1 VIGVVDESTPFDVDG
16 RVVYSVAMVLLK
28 LEDRAEVESL
38 VARSFD
44 RRRPFHWERDRGV
57 EVRGRMLSL
66 LESAPIEIVVGAI
79 RCGTRGQAEAR
90 AMLLDRVVFP
100 EVSGRVS
107 SLIIERRSRA
117 ENELDGRLIR
127 DWFRSTSQRIPGYE
141 HVDKTEPL
149 TWLADAASG
158 VWTDAL
164 LNRCDGNL
172 ERIVAS
178 RRWCV
183 GNFCNSRIEMR

>member
-1 VIGVVDESTPFDVDG
+1 MIGVLDESTPFDVDG
-16 RVVYSVAMVLLK
+16 SVVYAVAMVLVRV
-28 LEDRAEVESL
+28 EDRAAVESL
-38 VARSFD
+38 VARIFD

-66 LESAPIEIVVGAI
+66 LESAPIEIVVGAT

-90 AMLLDRVVFP
+90 AVLLDRVVFP
-100 EVSGRVS
+100 EASGRVN
-107 SLIIERRSRA
+107 SLVIERRSRA

-127 DWFRSTSQRIPGYE
+127 DWFRPTSQRIPGYE

-158 VWTDAL
+158 IWSDAL
-164 LNRCDGNL
+164 LNRCGGNL

-178 RRWCV
+178 GRLVR
-183 GNFCNSRIEMR
+183 GQLLI

>member
-1 VIGVVDESTPFDVDG
+1 VGRNQSVIGVLDESTPFDVDG
-16 RVVYSVAMVLLK
+16 RVVYAVAMVLMRV
-28 LEDRAEVESL
+28 EDRAQVESL

-57 EVRGRMLSL
+57 EVRSRMLSL
-66 LESAPIEIVVGAI
+66 LESAPIGIVVGAV

-90 AMLLDRVVFP
+90 ALLLDRVVFP

-127 DWFRSTSQRIPGYE
+127 DWFRLTSQRIPGYE

-158 VWTDAL
+158 VWSDAL
-164 LNRCDGNL
+164 LNRCGGNL

-178 RRWCV
+178 GRLVR
-183 GNFCNSRIEMR
+183 GQLLR

>member
-1 VIGVVDESTPFDVDG
+1 VIGILDESTPFDVDG
-16 RVVYSVAMVLLK
+16 RVVYAVAMVLLRV
-28 LEDRAEVESL
+28 EDRAEVESL

-90 AMLLDRVVFP
+90 AVLLDTVVFP
-100 EVSGRVS
+100 EASRRVH
-107 SLIIERRSRA
+107 SLVIERRSRA

-141 HVDKTEPL
+141 HVDKSEPL

-158 VWTDAL
+158 IWSDAL
-164 LNRCDGNL
+164 LHRCHGILNGL
-172 ERIVAS
+172 LPRVVCS
-178 RRWCV
+178 G
-183 GNFCNSRIEMR
+183 GNFCNSSLEMR

>member
-38 VARSFD
+38 VARSFA

-164 LNRCDGNL
+164 LNRCGGNL

-178 RRWCV
+178 RRLV
-183 GNFCNSRIEMR
+183 RGQLLQ